1 MYLNESN
8 SLRPHIHSI
17 KDRIKDPA
25 RLKDKLLRQLLKA
38 KEKGQAFPITE
49 ENLFVEINDL
59 AGIRILHLHTHQ
71 IAKIDSALK
80 EIIDEQSLELI
91 EGPTART
98 WDNEYR
104 DYFKSVGIETQESPT
119 MYTSVHYIIKSK
131 SKTVVTCEIQV
142 RTLMEEVWGEVDHMI
157 NYPHPIESVACVEQ
171 IRALARATSAATRL
185 VDSIFA
191 TFADFECQE
200 KKVTTRRRRAK
211 SKQPSSRK
219 TK

>member
-1 MYLNESN
+1 M
-8 SLRPHIHSI
+8 
-17 KDRIKDPA
+17 
-25 RLKDKLLRQLLKA
+25 RQLLKA